1 MSCIA
6 AAEGHNCANPGAYFY
21 VTHDGGKTWNVTGS
35 DAGGGAM
42 GACAV
47 MYVMLQLP
55 GSWPL
60 WAPEMWRGSFAGQV
74 VRFGS
79 EVASQDTVARCRAGV
94 ASWMRGG

>member
-42 GACAV
+42 GARMVSKTELKTRMKGKIA
-47 MYVMLQLP
+47 
-55 GSWPL
+55 SFKIPL
-60 WAPEMWRGSFAGQV
+60 HFLVVDTFPMTPSGKIRKVELRENALEKLGAP
-74 VRFGS
+74 
-79 EVASQDTVARCRAGV
+79 
-94 ASWMRGG
+94 